1 MLAAVLSLTQMKAQT
16 VLEIGDGTVTQSA
29 TPVSHNYNYSYS
41 QAIYTSDEFEI
52 SGSISAVAY
61 SYDNYANETITSTIY
76 MGVVSRN
83 SFDEAYSFVK
93 RVDRKSTRL
102 NSSHVA
108 LLF

>member
-1 MLAAVLSLTQMKAQT
+1 MVKLKRTFFFLLAAVLSLTQMKAQT

-61 SYDNYANETITSTIY
+61 S
-76 MGVVSRN
+76 
-83 SFDEAYSFVK
+83 
-93 RVDRKSTRL
+93 
-102 NSSHVA
+102 
-108 LLF
+108 